1 MSKSL
6 GGSGY
11 IFRVLKT
18 HQTQKVYFQ
27 QYLNVYSHEPET
39 CLEQNIFSCFKSAK
53 KEYYLTNVTS
63 RKGKISSEMH
73 LGHAVN
79 SMIRPLLSSVRN

>member
-1 MSKSL
+1 MEKKHEMSKSL

-39 CLEQNIFSCFKSAK
+39 ETCFAQNIFSCFKSVK
-53 KEYYLTNVTS
+53 REY
-63 RKGKISSEMH
+63 
-73 LGHAVN
+73 
-79 SMIRPLLSSVRN
+79 